1 MEPVSKRRVIPT
13 GPGSAEP
20 QRRMRPAVAVG
31 IAVLVVGLVIAG
43 GLGIDLAVR
52 PHPPAAFAR
61 CQTASQ
67 LAPGVYTAPP
77 KMCIDP
83 KATYDGTMKTTK
95 GDITFVFLTKSAP
108 KTVNNFIVLA
118 ENGYFNGQPFWRA
131 EDWVVQA
138 GDPLGNGRGGPGY
151 SLPAEPT
158 ASGEQWPPGSL
169 GMARFPDGTTSGSQF
184 FSLKQPWKRGNA
196 TSAHNPLATI
206 PHGL

>member
-1 MEPVSKRRVIPT
+1 
-13 GPGSAEP
+13 
-20 QRRMRPAVAVG
+20 MRPWQALAIG
-31 IAVLVVGLVIAG
+31 GLVVAIGVGAG
-43 GLGIDLAVR
+43 AAIDWAAR
-52 PHPPAAFAR
+52 PHPPAAFAKCR
-61 CQTASQ
+61 TATQ
-67 LAPGVYTAPP
+67 LAPDLYSGPP
-77 KMCIDP
+77 SMCIDP
-83 KATYDGTMKTTK
+83 KATYNGTIKTTK

-169 GMARFPDGTTSGSQF
+169 GMARLPDGTIRGSQH
-184 FSLKQPWKRGNA
+184 FSLKQPWKGGNP
-196 TSAHNPLATI
+196 TSEYNHFATI
-206 PHGL
+206 TLGFDIVSQLTTSDRI